1 MKFDFSNQIVM
12 ITGANGGIGSA
23 IAMNFLEDEAT
34 VVLPVH
40 RKSEN
45 INKLI
50 EQYGSDR
57 VISLSIDLKN
67 LDSIK
72 NVVEEVD
79 KRFGKLNVLVNN
91 AGITWPVPLEEMSEE
106 AWDYVFDTNIK
117 GPFFL
122 TQKILP
128 LMRKAGGGSIVN
140 ISSMSGHEPYPGM
153 GAYSS
158 SKAAFNMLTRQLA
171 LEWAPYN
178 IRVNAVCPGLIRT
191 PLSEEI
197 YQNKEIHEKRKQLIP
212 LKRIGKDEEIANV
225 VSFISSSKASYMT
238 GQTVLVDGGLIGS
251 VHSHIVGRPSNK

>member
-23 IAMNFLEDEAT
+23 IARNFLEDEAI

-40 RKSEN
+40 RKSEI
-45 INKLI
+45 INEFI

-57 VISLSIDLKN
+57 VLSLPIDLKN
-67 LDSIK
+67 LESINNIVK
-72 NVVEEVD
+72 EIE
-79 KRFGKLNVLVNN
+79 KRFGKLNILVNN
-91 AGITWPVPLEEMSEE
+91 AGITWPAPLEELSEE
-106 AWDYVFDTNIK
+106 AWDFVFETNIK

-128 LMRKAGGGSIVN
+128 LMKKADGGSIVN

-191 PLSEEI
+191 PLSEKI
-197 YQNKEIHEKRKQLIP
+197 YQNKELYEKRRQLIP
-212 LKRIGKDEEIANV
+212 LKRIGQDEEIANV
-225 VSFISSSKASYMT
+225 VSFLCSAKASYMT